1 MVKGL
6 LNNVVYT
13 CAKTLVFFV
22 LIAVRCTAVL
32 GLFCTMPDSLQC
44 AICAAMFY
52 FCLFAVLKGFTQAGC
67 TAMFHRSVLQ
77 WTTSNGCSSWT
88 G

>member
-1 MVKGL
+1 MLGL
-6 LNNVVYT
+6 LY
-13 CAKTLVFFV
+13 FSV

-32 GLFCTMPDSLQC
+32 GLFCTMPESLQC

-52 FCLFAVLKGFTQAGC
+52 FRLFAVLQGFTQAGF

-77 WTTSNGCSSWT
+77 WTTSSSNDCSS
-88 G
+88 